1 MTLPRSNGAAQDILI
16 VDVAPRDGLQ
26 NEKQQVSPGDKIALV
41 NALGRAGLKRIE
53 VTSFVSPKAV
63 PQLADAAEV
72 MAGIERLPDVE
83 YVALVPNM
91 RGLEGA
97 ARARAD
103 IVNVVVAAT
112 DTFNRRNV
120 GMDVRA
126 SMETTADIVRAARDS
141 GRPRVSAI
149 LALAFYCPFEGPTP
163 LQRVLELAG
172 EFVDYGITELTL
184 ADTIGAANPAQVAE
198 WTRAILERWPRLE
211 LGLHLHDTRGL
222 GLANALAGI
231 QAGMRRLEASTGGIG
246 GCPFAPNATGNACTE
261 DLVFMLESMG
271 IRTGV
276 SLESLI
282 DVAARMSGV
291 LGKPLASRML
301 AAGPPRPIAVEG

>member
-1 MTLPRSNGAAQDILI
+1 MDAAAQNILI
-16 VDVAPRDGLQ
+16 VDVSPRDGLQ
-26 NEKQQVSPGDKIALV
+26 NEKVQVSPDDKIALV
-41 NALGRAGLKRIE
+41 NALGRAGVKRIE

-72 MAGIERLPDVE
+72 MAGIERLPGVE

-97 ARARAD
+97 TKARAD

-112 DTFNRRNV
+112 DSFNRRNV
-120 GMDVRA
+120 GMDVRG
-126 SMETTADIVRAARDS
+126 SMEATARIVQTAREN
-141 GRPRVSAI
+141 GGPRVSAI

-163 LQRVLELAG
+163 LERVLELTG

-198 WTRAILERWPRLE
+198 WTRAVLERWPHLE

-222 GLANALAGI
+222 GLANALAGV
-231 QAGMRRLEASTGGIG
+231 QAGMKRLEASTGGIG

-261 DLVFMLESMG
+261 DLVFMLEEMG
-271 IRTGV
+271 IPTGV
-276 SLESLI
+276 DLQGLI
-282 DVAARMSGV
+282 DTAARMSEV
-291 LGKPLASRML
+291 LSKPLSSRML
-301 AAGPPRPIAVEG
+301 AAGPPRPIPVES